1 MAEKKKSVDKIR
13 ASRDG
18 HEFHEAWTAR
28 KSMQLL
34 MPDGDLKAIA
44 VEGLSP
50 VEQKSAAAHT
60 IDIADLTF
68 YYNGRPRFQDAAR
81 VTIAQ
86 FKYSIADE
94 GNDFRASH
102 AKKTIEKF
110 AQTFT
115 DYSKRF
121 GADEVNKK
129 LSFQL
134 FTNQPVYQALY
145 EAIDGI
151 ARGATLSGK
160 AEKQAEQ
167 FKAASGV
174 SGNALSAFA
183 SRLEIVGLTGSLSA
197 INADLEGL
205 VVDWSASTND
215 PIAEA
220 HLGRLRKL
228 VRDKAGSKGAGEN
241 LITRTDILGAL
252 NIDDEANLVP
262 CKTALINVGKVLPR
276 EQLAGAVSLIPAMT
290 KPLMVHAS
298 GGVGKTVFMDSLAKA
313 SQKECEV
320 VFFDCFGL
328 GSYRS
333 PEDARHLPKKGLIHI
348 ANTLAFRGLCDPI
361 IPGAPDTDSLVRTFR
376 KRMEQCVNAIS
387 RISPGRRLALFIDA
401 IDNAQI
407 VADQR
412 SEEAFPVLL
421 LNSLHQ
427 NPIEGVKLI
436 VSCRTERKPPTFA
449 ECEELELRPFTLPE
463 TASYLRARMK
473 PISEAQIQVAQSRS
487 GGNGRILEYLA
498 ETGPEL
504 LAQSEIDKKL
514 ELESLLHGRIDKAL
528 SSAIERGYEQ
538 KDINAF
544 LAGLAVLPP
553 PVPIDEYAAAH
564 GMEPSVIQSFAADLY
579 PLLERT
585 NQGITFRDEPT
596 ETLVR
601 NEYSASKDLLKR
613 VADNLFARQ
622 ESSVYAATALPGL
635 LHDLDD
641 GERLFELALDT
652 RIPSQITS
660 TVGKRNVRYARLKA
674 ATLHAAIK
682 NDYNKLVNLLVELSS
697 IAAVDQKGVDYILSN
712 PDLVV
717 AAQDVD
723 ATRRLFET
731 RTAWPGTRH
740 ARLTIAHCLRGDAT
754 EAYRHA
760 VSADEWLR
768 HYSRTRDNNRPDRA
782 GPKQIDVAAIALLL
796 IAEKRPADAQDFLHW
811 WPDLYIYE
819 VCEYI
824 FPLLDLGVSFGSWPA
839 ARRSAFVKEID
850 AIGTLAAALSF
861 QSLSKPIA
869 QELCLRL
876 AKRCR
881 RATKLEFRDRISR
894 NRTHQLEDG
903 LRKSA
908 AIALSLGLKK
918 QALGI
923 SLRAPHDRPGLW
935 SFRDSFS
942 SQDIFG
948 MLFRAAL
955 VSAATGQPI
964 HEKDLLPRELKPI
977 CARIK
982 KNLTGAAFREEAKKQ
997 VAKVT
1002 RSYREDEA
1010 PEGQKKGLSRDEG
1023 ERANAFFD
1031 RRLESLL
1038 LLTRALA
1045 AFLAAPKGG
1054 GNREFVALIKAWESA
1069 RKSRDPYRTQ
1079 QLDDLFRNLGL
1090 EAALFA
1096 LWARPELSP
1105 ASVQRFL
1112 ECLHA
1117 QDPHAP
1123 VLIRVVAILSRQ
1135 KAHQSVAGQESIK
1148 VRALID
1154 KEDDVAYKGSLYSDL
1169 GRAILPA
1176 SVDEASANFRDGLE
1190 HMDAIGSGDY
1200 RFTNEL
1206 LLFASSIKGDELD
1219 EQSFHTLTN
1228 INELNMGEETHK
1240 FYWRAYGSGMS
1251 KTSGIR
1257 GLAKLSRWDDR
1268 SKVELTYTLLPYLT
1282 ALVEDGKIEPRDALI
1297 LNRLAEPAEYFEA
1310 GTKLLAEVVDAAAKD
1325 DRPALLNELI
1335 GQYLDDNPG
1344 TPWDTTLEALAKLA
1358 ETAFGNSELTQYLR
1372 AAGKRYGTVR
1382 NTRNERMNYRSDSD
1396 AWLKK
1401 RSDDTDK
1408 KNNEALKEIIGETDP
1423 LDELSLT
1430 KAVEGLNALERFYG
1444 RREQF
1449 FDPMREKIPYAKRSE
1464 YVKLIASLE
1473 NLDFYPKLNELEK
1486 CHEIWAAS
1494 SAALKGVYKE
1504 EAIPLVRRH
1513 ADELIGDDSLSG
1525 YKLKQVSDLCGVAI
1539 ADLVLEL
1546 IKALA
1551 RPDVF
1556 VSGAVWLAFG
1566 TFVCPRAEP
1575 GQGQEALKR
1584 LLASEAARL
1593 ADKVTDGPWKKGLY
1607 PDNNIVDVASGLIW
1621 RMLGS
1626 PSANDRWRAAHSVR
1640 ACARLGRW
1648 PIIDALVAR
1657 LNDESLGPFN
1667 ATELPFYY
1675 LHARLWLL
1683 IALARIAKDYPKE
1696 IAAYES
1702 GLLPFATEKSDPHV
1716 LTRHFA
1722 AQALL
1727 TCVDAGGLK
1736 LASKTVTEL
1745 RNADSSPFQVVPRP
1759 AGGVA
1764 GYYAGR
1770 PKGSP
1775 PPYKFGIDYDFHKHD
1790 VDWLGRLFFKP
1801 TWQVADDIADLA
1813 NKIDP
1818 NVENM
1823 YEDGGRERPG
1833 RRTSYGMT
1841 MRDHTYGEQI
1851 GWHAFLRTAG
1861 RLLTTVPVTKDQW
1874 EDDPWREWLRRYSLT
1889 HPEGWWLSDGTDR
1902 KPLDTAVFLLRR
1914 VKEKLV
1920 LTGDKQELLALARLG
1935 ERVKNELV
1943 VEGDWYS
1950 ADGVA
1955 VAVSSALVPPSKAA
1969 TFARSVL
1976 REDPMI
1982 AWLPSLFASEE
1993 DDEYERSEK
2002 KEYTPWTVLLD
2013 TSAKLDEYDPY
2024 GVPQA
2029 ASRPRLGRDFLS
2041 SCSLVTDD
2049 SFARFWHDKRGK
2061 VQLRAEVWGRKDD
2074 DREDGPHPGT
2084 RLFCSASSLKKV
2096 LKKFNKELL
2105 VLIRLRRYEKEGY
2118 RSERKY
2124 THTVAVA
2131 RINQS
2136 LDVEYFKGRVNHLH
2150 KARY

>member
-1 MAEKKKSVDKIR
+1 
-13 ASRDG
+13 
-18 HEFHEAWTAR
+18 
-28 KSMQLL
+28 MQLL
-34 MPDGDLKAIA
+34 IPGGDLKAIA

-50 VEQKSAAAHT
+50 VEQVSAAAHT
-60 IDIADLTF
+60 IDIADLVF
-68 YYNGRPRFQDAAR
+68 YYNGRHSFREAAR

-86 FKYSIADE
+86 FKYSVADE

-115 DYSKRF
+115 DYRNRY
-121 GADEVNKK
+121 GAEEVSKK
-129 LSFQL
+129 LGFQL
-134 FTNQPVYQALY
+134 YTNQPVYQPLY
-145 EAIDGI
+145 EAIEGI
-151 ARGATLSGK
+151 ARGASLSGDVEKQAKQFKTASGLSGK
-160 AEKQAEQ
+160 ALA
-167 FKAASGV
+167 
-174 SGNALSAFA
+174 AFA
-183 SRLEIVGLTGSLSA
+183 SKLEIVGLTGSLSA

-220 HLGRLRKL
+220 HLGRLRKF
-228 VRDKAGSKGAGEN
+228 VREKAGSKRAGDN
-241 LITRTDILGAL
+241 LITRTDILGVL

-262 CKTALINVGKVLPR
+262 CKTALVDVGKVLPR
-276 EQLAGAVSLIPAMT
+276 EQIPGAIALVPALT
-290 KPLMVHAS
+290 KPLMIHAS
-298 GGVGKTVFMDSLAKA
+298 GGVGKTVFMDSLARA
-313 SQKECEV
+313 SQKDCEV

-361 IPGAPDTDSLVRTFR
+361 IPGAPDTDSLVKTFR
-376 KRMEQCVNAIS
+376 KRLEQCVKAIS
-387 RISPGRRLALFIDA
+387 RTAPGRKLALFIDA

-427 NPIEGVKLI
+427 SPIDGVKLI

-449 ECEELELRPFTLPE
+449 KCEELELKPFTLQE

-473 PISEAQIQVAQSRS
+473 TISQAQVQVAQSRS

-498 ETGPEL
+498 ETGLDL

-514 ELESLLHGRIDKAL
+514 GLDSLLHGRIDKAL
-528 SSAIERGYEQ
+528 SSAIERGYEK

-585 NQGITFRDEPT
+585 NQGIMFRDEPT

-601 NEYSASKDLLKR
+601 NEYAASKDLLQR

-622 ESSVYAATALPGL
+622 DKSVYAATALPGL
-635 LHDLDD
+635 LHELDD
-641 GERLFELALDT
+641 GEKLFALALDK

-660 TVGKRNVRYARLKA
+660 TVGRRNVRYARLKA

-697 IAAVDQKGVDYILSN
+697 IAAVDQRGVDYILSN

-740 ARLTIAHCLRGDAT
+740 ARLTIAHCLRGDTT

-768 HYSRTRDNNRPDRA
+768 HYSRTRDDNRPDRA
-782 GPKQIDVAAIALLL
+782 GPKQVDMAAIALLL
-796 IAEKRPADAQDFLHW
+796 VAEKRYADAQGFLDWWRDF
-811 WPDLYIYE
+811 YIYE
-819 VCEYI
+819 VCEHL
-824 FPLLDLGVSFGSWPA
+824 FPLIDLGVSLGSWPA
-839 ARRSAFVKEID
+839 ARRSALLKELD
-850 AIGTLAAALSF
+850 SVGTLAGALSF
-861 QSLSKPIA
+861 QSPSRPIA
-869 QELCLRL
+869 QELCQRL
-876 AKRCR
+876 AKRCK
-881 RATKLEFRDRISR
+881 RATKLELRDRISR
-894 NRTHQLEDG
+894 QRTHQLEDG

-908 AIALSLGLKK
+908 AVALSLGLK
-918 QALGI
+918 QEALGI
-923 SLRAPHDRPGLW
+923 SLRAPHTPPGLW

-948 MLFRAAL
+948 MLFRVAL
-955 VSAATGQPI
+955 VSAATGRPI

-982 KNLTGAAFREEAKKQ
+982 NSVTGAAFREQAKKQ

-1002 RSYREDEA
+1002 RSYQEDKA
-1010 PEGQKKGLSRDEG
+1010 PEGEKKKGLSRDEG

-1031 RRLESLL
+1031 RRLESLV

-1045 AFLAAPKGG
+1045 AFLAAPKGK
-1054 GNREFVALIKAWESA
+1054 GNREFVALVKAWESA

-1090 EAALFA
+1090 EVTLFA
-1096 LWARPELSP
+1096 LWSRPELSP

-1112 ECLHA
+1112 QCLHA

-1123 VLIRVVAILSRQ
+1123 MLIRVVAILSRH
-1135 KAHQSVAGQESIK
+1135 KSHQSVAGQESIK
-1148 VRALID
+1148 ARALIER
-1154 KEDDVAYKGSLYSDL
+1154 EDEVTYKGSLYSDL

-1206 LLFASSIKGDELD
+1206 LLFASSIEGDELD

-1240 FYWRAYGSGMS
+1240 FFWRAYGSGMS

-1282 ALVEDGKIEPRDALI
+1282 ALVEDGKIAPKDAVI
-1297 LNRLAEPAEYFEA
+1297 LNRLADPADYFEA
-1310 GTKLLAEVVDAAAKD
+1310 GTKLFAEVVAAAAKD
-1325 DRPALLNELI
+1325 DRPALINELI

-1358 ETAFGNSELTQYLR
+1358 EAEFGDSELTKFLR
-1372 AAGKRYGTVR
+1372 AAGERYGTVR
-1382 NTRNERMNYRSDSD
+1382 TTRNDRMNYRSDSD
-1396 AWLKK
+1396 TWMKS
-1401 RSDDTDK
+1401 RSDDIDK
-1408 KNNEALKEIIGETDP
+1408 KNKEALQRIIGDTDP

-1430 KAVEGLNALERFYG
+1430 KAVEGLNALEHFYG
-1444 RREQF
+1444 KREEF
-1449 FDPMREKIPYAKRSE
+1449 FDPLRAKIPYPKRSE

-1473 NLDFYPKLNELEK
+1473 NLDFYPKLGELER
-1486 CHEIWAAS
+1486 CHEIWAGS
-1494 SAALKGVYKE
+1494 SAALKAVYKG

-1525 YKLKQVSDLCGVAI
+1525 YKLKQVSDLCGVPI

-1551 RPDVF
+1551 RPDVL

-1575 GQGQEALKR
+1575 GQGQEALVR
-1584 LLASEAARL
+1584 LLASDAAKL
-1593 ADKVTDGPWKKGLY
+1593 ADKVTDGPWKQGLY
-1607 PDNNIVDVASGLIW
+1607 PDNDIVGVACGLIW
-1621 RMLGS
+1621 RMLGA
-1626 PSANDRWRAAHSVR
+1626 PAADDRWRAAHTVR

-1657 LNDESLGPFN
+1657 LNDESSGPFN
-1667 ATELPFYY
+1667 AAELPFYH

-1683 IALARIAKDYPKE
+1683 IALARIAKDNPKE
-1696 IAAYES
+1696 IAAYKRA
-1702 GLLPFATEKSDPHV
+1702 LLPHATENLDPHV
-1716 LTRHFA
+1716 LMRHFA
-1722 AQALL
+1722 AHALL
-1727 TCVDAGGLK
+1727 TCVDAGQLK
-1736 LASKTVTEL
+1736 LAQKTVKAI
-1745 RNADSSPFQVVPRP
+1745 RNVDSSPFAIVPRP
-1759 AGGVA
+1759 TGGVA

-1770 PKGSP
+1770 PDGSP
-1775 PPYKFGIDYDFHKHD
+1775 PPRYKFGIDYDFHKHD

-1801 TWQVADDIADLA
+1801 TWQVADDIAEFA
-1813 NKIDP
+1813 HKIDP
-1818 NVENM
+1818 EVENM
-1823 YEDGGRERPG
+1823 YESGGREHPS
-1833 RRTSYGMT
+1833 RRTSYRMT
-1841 MRDHTYGEQI
+1841 MRYHIYGEQI
-1851 GWHAFLRTAG
+1851 GWHAFFRTAG
-1861 RLLTTVPVTKDQW
+1861 RLLTTQPVTKDQW
-1874 EDDPWREWLRRYSLT
+1874 ERDPWREWLRRYSLT
-1889 HPEGWWLSDGTDR
+1889 HPDGWWLSDGTDR
-1902 KPLDTAVFLLRR
+1902 KPLDTAQFLLKR

-1920 LTGDKQELLALARLG
+1920 LTGDQQELLSLAGLG
-1935 ERVKNELV
+1935 ERVKKELV
-1943 VEGDWYS
+1943 IEGDWRS
-1950 ADGVA
+1950 ADDIA
-1955 VAVSSALVPPSKAA
+1955 VGISSALVPPAKAA

-2013 TSAKLDEYDPY
+2013 TEARLDQYDPY

-2029 ASRPRLGRDFLS
+2029 ASRPRLARDYLAS
-2041 SCSLVTDD
+2041 GSLVTDD
-2049 SFARFWHDKRGK
+2049 PFARFWHDKNGK

-2074 DREDGPHPGT
+2074 DREEGPRPGT
-2084 RLFCSASSLKKV
+2084 RLFCSASYLKKI
-2096 LKKFNKELL
+2096 LKKFDKDLL

-2118 RSERKY
+2118 RSDSKY
-2124 THTVAVA
+2124 THTVAIA

-2150 KARY
+2150 KSRY